1 MPSPVPCAASGS
13 GPWFPEHA
21 MSTTAQIIKDAKS
34 GMDKAIDNSKREFSG
49 VRTGKASPNMLDTI
63 KVEAYG
69 SLVPLNQVASI
80 AAPEPRI
87 LLVTPFDKGQAKVI
101 EKAIRE
107 SELGL
112 DPAHQG
118 GVIRVPLPSMNEQ
131 RRKELVKVL
140 HKFAEDGRIAVR
152 HARTDARDKVKKL
165 DGVSEDE
172 KKLAE
177 KELQKVHDEFI
188 GKIDAL
194 VKAKEAELMEV

>member
-1 MPSPVPCAASGS
+1 MPSPEPYAVSGS
-13 GPWFPEHA
+13 GPWFPEYA

-34 GMDKAIDNSKREFSG
+34 GMDKAIENSKREFSG

-69 SLVPLNQVASI
+69 SMLPLNQVASI

-107 SELGL
+107 SELAL

-140 HKFAEDGRIAVR
+140 HKLAEDGRIAVR

-172 KKLAE
+172 KKHAE